1 MLHSFERRR
10 AARRLCRKKNLALH
24 LIKLPEDMPPLGWA
38 KLIPGLVMSTKPS
51 RFTVT
56 LSRVD
61 GVRSGAALSTRNTV
75 LVGVL
80 RMCSGCAQAG
90 CVLVGAQYNAV
101 GRLRRTLPPAA
112 QARAPSSSSPSSPQR
127 PAPPACVA

>member
-1 MLHSFERRR
+1 MQKEEYSP
-10 AARRLCRKKNLALH
+10 H

-61 GVRSGAALSTRNTV
+61 GVRSGAALSTRNT

-80 RMCSGCAQAG
+80 RVCSG
-90 CVLVGAQYNAV
+90 CVLVGAQCNAV